1 MSAPPSEARLPA
13 SLAGAPLDAV
23 KVCAAVLML
32 LDHVNTVLLDGRAV
46 WMWRL
51 GRAAFPLFCFVL
63 ACHLARGRDPGRS
76 IATLLLFGIPT
87 QLAFAAA
94 FPYGG
99 REASILFTLAAG
111 AALAAALLPPAR
123 RRWAQ
128 PALGAGLG
136 AALLAPGL
144 ARTGVDF
151 GLAGMLLPAAM
162 LLALTGPRAAG
173 VAWTLAV
180 LAALNAATWAPPGE
194 TWLAKLATDAL
205 VAALVAAAAVALA
218 ATLRG
223 RPRFLPRYAL
233 HLFYPGHLAFLAL
246 LRALGG

>member
-1 MSAPPSEARLPA
+1 MSARIPLATRSA

-23 KVCAAVLML
+23 KVAAAALML
-32 LDHVNTVLLDGRAV
+32 LDHVNTVLLNGSAT

-63 ACHLARGRDPGRS
+63 ACHLARGGDPRRAV
-76 IATLLLFGIPT
+76 ATLLLFGIPT

-111 AALAAALLPPAR
+111 AALAAAVTSPAH
-123 RRWAQ
+123 RRWAH
-128 PALGAGLG
+128 PVLGAGLC
-136 AALLAPGL
+136 AALLAPAL
-144 ARTGVDF
+144 AGTGVDF
-151 GLAGMLLPAAM
+151 GLGGMLLPTAI
-162 LLALTGPRAAG
+162 LLALLGPPVAG

-180 LAALNAATWAPPGE
+180 LAALNAHTWLPPGE
-194 TWLAKLATDAL
+194 IRLVKVGTDAL
-205 VAALVAAAAVALA
+205 VAAAVGCVAVALA

-233 HLFYPGHLAFLAL
+233 HLFYPGHLALLAL